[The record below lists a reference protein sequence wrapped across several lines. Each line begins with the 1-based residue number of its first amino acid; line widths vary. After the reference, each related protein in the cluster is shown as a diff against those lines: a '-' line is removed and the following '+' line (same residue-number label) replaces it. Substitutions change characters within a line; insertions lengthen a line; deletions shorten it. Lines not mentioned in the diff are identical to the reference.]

1 MSTWTKE
8 KPTPGEWWLSLAPK
22 NRTSRFQ
29 PVIQCRV
36 FASQYDNPG
45 QFRVR
50 LGDAQYRP
58 LGDEYFE
65 GAQWR
70 AVEEK
75 PSDPFAEQ
83 PPNYSQDSD
92 LP

>member
-1 MSTWTKE
+1 MSEWTTE
-8 KPTPGEWWLSLAPK
+8 RPTPGEWWLSLAPK

-36 FASQYDNPG
+36 FASQYDPPG
-45 QFRVR
+45 QLRVWVDD
-50 LGDAQYRP
+50 GHYRP
-58 LGDEYFE
+58 LSDPYFE

-70 AVEEK
+70 LVEGL
-75 PSDPFAEQ
+75 PADPFAE
-83 PPNYSQDSD
+83 PPPRNSRDND